1 MPGRCLPAPNDPP
14 AEPYA
19 IPPPSPAGVFLALS
33 MFDMIHPSRAFVA
46 VSFALLATTG
56 LLLGSCS
63 SPASNAGSVGAPAA
77 ADSMATAANPAAPAS
92 SPLQVVAEFTDPQL
106 VAVAVEPGGKIF
118 ACFPRWDYNPAYPIA
133 EVGPNNT
140 LKPYPNAG
148 WCMWNDSVKN
158 EPLKHW
164 ICPQT
169 VQTDKQGMLWILDPA
184 APGLKFTVPGG
195 PKLVKTDPKTGQVL
209 LTIPF
214 PEAVAPRKSYL
225 NDVRIDLQNNYA
237 YLTESGTGALVV
249 TDLKSLKSRRL
260 LASHPSTKAE
270 KGLVIKADGHPML
283 DLQDKPARFNVDGI
297 ALSTDNKYLY
307 YCPLTGHQLYRIETA
322 ALRDAA
328 LSEAQLAQRVETV
341 GEIPA
346 SDGLEIDAANNVYI
360 TAFETNALMRRTPA
374 GKIETLVQD
383 PRLQWPDTYSLSA
396 DGTLYVATSGIH
408 KTPNWNKGVGQPR
421 APFRIFK
428 MALPK

>member
-1 MPGRCLPAPNDPP
+1 MLSSRLLAAG
-14 AEPYA
+14 
-19 IPPPSPAGVFLALS
+19 SP
-33 MFDMIHPSRAFVA
+33 
-46 VSFALLATTG
+46 ALLAAG
-56 LLLGSCS
+56 LLLGGCS
-63 SPASNAGSVGAPAA
+63 SPTNNSESAAAPAA
-77 ADSMATAANPAAPAS
+77 ADTTATAANPVAPAN
-92 SPLQVVAEFTDPQL
+92 SPLQVVAEFTDPQM
-106 VAVAVEPGGKIF
+106 VGVAVEPGGKIF

-169 VQTDKQGMLWILDPA
+169 VQTDKQGMVWILDPA

-214 PEAVAPRKSYL
+214 PESVAPRKSYL

-249 TDLKSLKSRRL
+249 TDLKTLKSRRL

-270 KGLVIKADGHPML
+270 PGLVIKAAGHPML
-283 DLQDKPARFNVDGI
+283 DLQGKPAKFNVDGI
-297 ALSTDNKYLY
+297 ALSTDNSYLY
-307 YCPLTGHQLYRIETA
+307 YCPLTGHKLYRIKTA

-328 LSEAQLAQRVETV
+328 LTDAQLAQQVETV

-346 SDGLEIDAANNVYI
+346 TDGLEIDAANNVYL
-360 TAFETNALMRRTPA
+360 TSFENSALMRRTPA

-383 PRLQWPDTYSLSA
+383 ARLQWPDTYSFGT

-408 KTPNWNKGVGQPR
+408 KTPAWNKGVGQPR

>member
-1 MPGRCLPAPNDPP
+1 MKYPAPPG
-14 AEPYA
+14 EG
-19 IPPPSPAGVFLALS
+19 IFLRFILTNAMLA
-33 MFDMIHPSRAFVA
+33 SRPFAA
-46 VSFALLATTG
+46 ASAALLAATG

-63 SPASNAGSVGAPAA
+63 SPASNNAGSAAGPAA
-77 ADSMATAANPAAPAS
+77 ADSTATAANPAAPAN
-92 SPLQVVAEFTDPQL
+92 SPLQVVAEFTDPQM

-140 LKPYPNAG
+140 LKPYPNAS

-195 PKLVKTDPKTGQVL
+195 PKLVKTDPKNGQVL

-225 NDVRIDLQNNYA
+225 NDVRIDLQHNYA
-237 YLTESGTGALVV
+237 YMTESGMGALVV
-249 TDLKSLKSRRL
+249 TDLKTLKSRRL
-260 LASHPSTKAE
+260 LASHPSMKAE
-270 KGLVIKADGHPML
+270 KGLVVKAAGHPML
-283 DLQDKPARFNVDGI
+283 DLQGKPAQFNVDGI
-297 ALSTDNKYLY
+297 ALSVDNAYLY
-307 YCPLTGHQLYRIETA
+307 YCPLTGHKLYRIKTA
-322 ALRDAA
+322 ALRDVA
-328 LSEAQLAQRVETV
+328 LTDAQLAQQVETV

-346 SDGLEIDAANNVYI
+346 SDGLEIDAANNVYL
-360 TAFETNALMRRTPA
+360 TSFENSALVRRTPA

-383 PRLQWPDTYSLSA
+383 ARLQWPDTYSLTA

-408 KTPNWNKGVGQPR
+408 KTASWNQGVGQPR

>member
-1 MPGRCLPAPNDPP
+1 M
-14 AEPYA
+14 
-19 IPPPSPAGVFLALS
+19 LS
-33 MFDMIHPSRAFVA
+33 HRFFAASGA
-46 VSFALLATTG
+46 ALLAATG

-63 SPASNAGSVGAPAA
+63 SPASRPDSAAVSAAPDSGAA
-77 ADSMATAANPAAPAS
+77 ATNPVGPAN
-92 SPLQVVAEFTDPQL
+92 SPLQVVAEFIAPQM
-106 VAVAVEPGGKIF
+106 VGVAVEPGGKIF
-118 ACFPRWDYNPAYPIA
+118 ACFPRWDYNPVYPIA

-148 WCMWNDSVKN
+148 WCVWNDSVKN

-169 VQTDKQGMLWILDPA
+169 VQTDKQGMVWILDAA
-184 APGLKFTVPGG
+184 APGLQFTVPGG
-195 PKLVKTDPKTGQVL
+195 PKLVKTNPKTGQVL

-237 YLTESGTGALVV
+237 YMTESGLGALVV
-249 TDLKSLKSRRL
+249 TDLKTLKSRRL
-260 LASHPSTKAE
+260 LAAHPSTKAE
-270 KGLVIKADGHPML
+270 KGLVIKAAGHPMI
-283 DLQDKPARFNVDGI
+283 DSQGNPARFNVDGI
-297 ALSTDNKYLY
+297 AISTDNIYLY
-307 YCPLTGHQLYRIETA
+307 YCPLTGHTLYRIKTA

-328 LSEAQLAQRVETV
+328 LSDAQLAAQVETV

-346 SDGLEIDAANNVYI
+346 TDGLEIDAANNVYL
-360 TAFETNALMRRTPA
+360 TSFENSALMRRTPA

-383 PRLQWPDTYSLSA
+383 DRLQWPDTYSFTT
-396 DGTLYVATSGIH
+396 DGTLYVATSAIH
-408 KTPNWNKGVGQPR
+408 KTASWNNGVGQPGTK
-421 APFRIFK
+421 FSIFK